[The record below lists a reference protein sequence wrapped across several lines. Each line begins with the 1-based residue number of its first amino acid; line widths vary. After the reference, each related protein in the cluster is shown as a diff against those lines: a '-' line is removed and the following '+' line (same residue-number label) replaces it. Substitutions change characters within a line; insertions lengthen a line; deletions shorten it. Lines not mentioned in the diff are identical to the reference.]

1 MEKFFNT
8 AGPTIEAD
16 HYHIPP
22 LERVDWPEIQ
32 ALIGQKRYFLLHA
45 PRQTGKTSTLLAMMR
60 FLNIEG
66 RYACAYANIESAQAA
81 RNDVDSGVDT
91 ICSTMSSQ
99 IDLYLKTRL
108 QEWYFASGRQMAAKD
123 RLFGLLSHWAATS
136 TLPTVLFIDEVDAL
150 VGDTLVSLLRQ
161 IRTGYAQRPQAF
173 PQAMILCGVRDI
185 QDYRIQMANQEII
198 TGGSAFNIK
207 SESLRMGNFTADE
220 CQRLFM
226 QHTLATGQ
234 RFDESIFPLMWRD
247 TAGQP
252 WLVNALGYEL
262 TWKNH
267 ELRDRNRM
275 ITPDH
280 YQQAREDLILS
291 RATHLDQ
298 LVDKLR
304 EPRVHSVIG
313 AILSGDE
320 RSGGLSPGD
329 LTYVYDLGLI
339 RLKPSLTIANDI
351 YKEVIPRELI
361 WTTQVTI
368 TNQETAWYVR
378 ADGRLDMSKLLEAF
392 QRFFRENAD
401 AWIERFDYKEA
412 GPQLLLQAFLQRIVN
427 GGGRIGR
434 EYALG
439 RRRTD
444 LFIEWPT
451 SQAGFFGVVQRVV
464 LEAKILRGALETV
477 LSEGLTQ
484 TADYAATVGA
494 DESHLI
500 VFDRQSI
507 DWDAK
512 IWHRVQDG
520 IGIWGC

>member
-1 MEKFFNT
+1 
-8 AGPTIEAD
+8 
-16 HYHIPP
+16 
-22 LERVDWPEIQ
+22 
-32 ALIGQKRYFLLHA
+32 
-45 PRQTGKTSTLLAMMR
+45 MR
-60 FLNIEG
+60 ALNIEG
-66 RYACAYANIESAQAA
+66 RYACGYANIESAQAA

-91 ICSTMSSQ
+91 ICSTMASQ
-99 IDLYLKTRL
+99 IDLYLRTSL
-108 QEWYFASGRQMAAKD
+108 QDWYFASGRQMAAKD
-123 RLFGLLSHWAATS
+123 RLFGLLAHWASTS

-150 VGDTLVSLLRQ
+150 AGDTLVSLLRQ
-161 IRTGYAQRPQAF
+161 IRTGYAQRPGAF

-185 QDYRIQMANQEII
+185 QDYRIQMGNQEII

-207 SESLRMGNFTADE
+207 SESLRMGNFTFDE
-220 CQRLFM
+220 CRRLFM
-226 QHTLATGQ
+226 QHTEATGQ
-234 RFDESIFPLMWRD
+234 CFDQSMFPLLWSD

-252 WLVNALGYEL
+252 WLVNALGQQL
-262 TWKNH
+262 IWKNR
-267 ELRDRNRM
+267 ELRDRSR
-275 ITPDH
+275 IIKSEH
-280 YQQAREDLILS
+280 YQQAREELIKS

-313 AILSGDE
+313 AILSGDDQ
-320 RSGGLSPGD
+320 SGSLPPND
-329 LTYVYDLGLI
+329 VTYVYDLGLI

-368 TNQETAWYVR
+368 TNHETEWYVM
-378 ADGRLDMSKLLEAF
+378 ADGRLDIARMLEAF

-401 AWIERFDYKEA
+401 VWIEKFDYKEA

-427 GGGRIGR
+427 GGGRISR

-439 RRRTD
+439 RKRTD

-451 SQAGFFGVVQRVV
+451 SGAGFFGAVQRVV
-464 LEAKILRGALETV
+464 LETKLLRGALETV
-477 LSEGLTQ
+477 ISEGVTQ

-500 VFDRQSI
+500 VFDRQNT

-512 IWHRVQDG
+512 IWHRTQDG